1 MKMKIE
7 PVSLDGQNVRLE
19 PLSLA
24 QLDELCAVGLDDELW
39 RWTLSQVHSKAEM
52 SSYIEDA
59 LTSQKNGSLLPFATI
74 EKTTGR
80 VVGSTRYANIDLDN
94 RRLEIGWTWIARA
107 WQRTAVN
114 TEAKFLMLK
123 HAFET
128 LGCNRVEFKTDALNE
143 RSRNAI
149 LRIGAKQE
157 GILRK
162 LIVLPNGRVRD
173 TVCFS
178 IIDTEW
184 AEVKKNLEAKL
195 HD

>member
-1 MKMKIE
+1 MKIE
-7 PVSLDGQNVRLE
+7 PVTLYGQNAHLE
-19 PLSLA
+19 PLSMA
-24 QLDELCAVGLDDELW
+24 HYDQLVEVGLDEELW
-39 RWTLSQVHSKAEM
+39 RWIPSQISSKADLR
-52 SSYIEDA
+52 SYIEAA
-59 LTSQKNGSLLPFATI
+59 LEGQRQGSMLPFATI

-80 VVGSTRYANIDLDN
+80 AIGSTRYGNIDASN

-114 TEAKFLMLK
+114 TETKFLMLR

-128 LGCNRVEFKTDALNE
+128 LGCIRVEFKTDALNE

-173 TVCFS
+173 TVCFT

-195 HD
+195 LD